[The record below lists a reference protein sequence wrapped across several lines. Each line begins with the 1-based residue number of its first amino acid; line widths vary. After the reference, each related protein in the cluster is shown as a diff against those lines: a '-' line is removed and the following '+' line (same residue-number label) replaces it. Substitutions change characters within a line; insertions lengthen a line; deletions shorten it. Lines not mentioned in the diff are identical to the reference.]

1 MAGMPTGF
9 PMMPPMSAGM
19 PGMLAP
25 PGAVGDPSQ
34 NPMLQ
39 QQFMP
44 MPGFVPMP
52 MMYPNQQMPVQPGFQ
67 GSSTPKNDKK

>member
-1 MAGMPTGF
+1 MAGMPAGF
-9 PMMPPMSAGM
+9 PMMPPMGAGI
-19 PGMLAP
+19 PGMLP

-52 MMYPNQQMPVQPGFQ
+52 MMYPNQQVPHPQQPGFQ
-67 GSSTPKNDKK
+67 PKNDKK

>member
-19 PGMLAP
+19 PGMLP

-34 NPMLQ
+34 NPMMQ

-52 MMYPNQQMPVQPGFQ
+52 MMYPNQQMVPQPGFQ
-67 GSSTPKNDKK
+67 GNNKDKK